1 MLIMPTLLAAQQKI
15 ERHWN
20 GQIARMYTLNK
31 NGDYVGSY
39 KEFDNRGRCL
49 VSYNYNSKG
58 EKSGKWIDYAY
69 PNKPDKIITYSDN
82 GGILLST
89 VKYEYDLTVTP
100 MKQIMTYKMIC
111 DKNGEKIEE
120 WLYEYGR
127 GLFKYYE
134 KTQNGKSFRAPDDL
148 SIYLEQYNGN
158 DTVYAWHDFERTGT
172 KVYFAGKRLNGDW
185 LIKYDKEGNIAYDKV
200 AVERERLI
208 QDSIATANKLAEEL
222 RIEEERARIEQIKQD
237 SILKR
242 QTDYR
247 NLIDSIKHTDSLYT
261 DVINKYAKGDERNLY
276 KFLCKQI
283 KVKKSKKSFDE
294 TLHISIAKVLNIEPY
309 SNMIGNYT
317 FNAVS
322 KPNKTASIEYYP
334 SQYNM
339 STDSYYKRLNGKTVE
354 SVLNA
359 NKMAYMTDY
368 QIKNCIV
375 PKDIKYKFEMQK
387 LLINILEYCKENK
400 IDIK

>member
-1 MLIMPTLLAAQQKI
+1 MKEKICVSILCMLIMPTLLAAQQKI

-134 KTQNGKSFRAPDDL
+134 KTQNGKF
-148 SIYLEQYNGN
+148 I
-158 DTVYAWHDFERTGT
+158 
-172 KVYFAGKRLNGDW
+172 
-185 LIKYDKEGNIAYDKV
+185 
-200 AVERERLI
+200 
-208 QDSIATANKLAEEL
+208 
-222 RIEEERARIEQIKQD
+222 
-237 SILKR
+237 
-242 QTDYR
+242 
-247 NLIDSIKHTDSLYT
+247 
-261 DVINKYAKGDERNLY
+261 
-276 KFLCKQI
+276 
-283 KVKKSKKSFDE
+283 
-294 TLHISIAKVLNIEPY
+294 
-309 SNMIGNYT
+309 
-317 FNAVS
+317 
-322 KPNKTASIEYYP
+322 
-334 SQYNM
+334 
-339 STDSYYKRLNGKTVE
+339 
-354 SVLNA
+354 
-359 NKMAYMTDY
+359 
-368 QIKNCIV
+368 
-375 PKDIKYKFEMQK
+375 
-387 LLINILEYCKENK
+387 
-400 IDIK
+400 

>member
-1 MLIMPTLLAAQQKI
+1 M
-15 ERHWN
+15 
-20 GQIARMYTLNK
+20 
-31 NGDYVGSY
+31 
-39 KEFDNRGRCL
+39 
-49 VSYNYNSKG
+49 
-58 EKSGKWIDYAY
+58 
-69 PNKPDKIITYSDN
+69 
-82 GGILLST
+82 
-89 VKYEYDLTVTP
+89 
-100 MKQIMTYKMIC
+100 
-111 DKNGEKIEE
+111 
-120 WLYEYGR
+120 
-127 GLFKYYE
+127 
-134 KTQNGKSFRAPDDL
+134 
-148 SIYLEQYNGN
+148 
-158 DTVYAWHDFERTGT
+158 
-172 KVYFAGKRLNGDW
+172 
-185 LIKYDKEGNIAYDKV
+185 
-200 AVERERLI
+200 
-208 QDSIATANKLAEEL
+208 
-222 RIEEERARIEQIKQD
+222 
-237 SILKR
+237 
-242 QTDYR
+242 
-247 NLIDSIKHTDSLYT
+247 IDSIKHTDSLYT